1 VAGTRVLIGELLA
14 RRREYLNELFDRT
27 LAVIRDAFRAR
38 KIFVVRDVV
47 VEGRPDH
54 YARLEM
60 VKVFIELMRLHAE
73 ATGRN

>member
-1 VAGTRVLIGELLA
+1 LLA

-27 LAVIRDAFRAR
+27 LAVIRDTFRAR

-47 VEGRPDH
+47 VEGGPDH
-54 YARLEM
+54 YARLET